1 MWDFLSTSQ
10 VTKTMTEY
18 LSLMKMSVWSTQSFK
33 LIATIRLHDLPLVP
47 LESESTSRGHA
58 KASPQSRKYGRHG
71 HNYGALCRL
80 LFVSRSVP
88 TLNFKCEC
96 DYRVAFIF
104 NGLCLYV
111 F

>member
-1 MWDFLSTSQ
+1 MCGLPLHLRFIL
-10 VTKTMTEY
+10 MTEFPF
-18 LSLMKMSVWSTQSFK
+18 LMKMSVRSMKSLK
-33 LIATIRLHDLPLVP
+33 LIATIRIHDLPLVP

-58 KASPQSRKYGRHG
+58 KASPQSRKYRRHG
-71 HNYGALCRL
+71 HNYSALCCL
-80 LFVSRSVP
+80 FFVSCSVP

-96 DYRVAFIF
+96 DYLVAFIF